1 MATMYVYNIPT
12 DETVNLRKTASS
24 NGTILVRVPY
34 GKPVQ
39 ASYYNSTWHSATYN
53 DYSGYIMS
61 KYLTSTNPNGGSS
74 GGGGS
79 YLGQGTVIG
88 GRLYCRKQPQAGYAY
103 WGQFNTDDTI
113 PIYSCSTSGWYET
126 RWPANGSNVGYVM
139 SQYIQMGGGGTG
151 GNTSSHT
158 AIVCQGNTD
167 DAGDCV
173 VFYNKLNDVYSSV
186 VNKGFSPSTGNLST
200 TRASQTDFK
209 NADGYDV
216 LYWSSH
222 GNSTPMLNLGD
233 SQSQFNSYSAA
244 YSAWNSTS
252 DKLKVAILAA
262 CHQLDGAT
270 NRSQWASIMRRSNIR
285 AICGYHEGAPG
296 HPYDKNLAEDFFSYV
311 KAGSTGNSVMY
322 SWQHANQD
330 NGNNSTYMVLVYQ
343 DDNQCYYRLPGF
355 SSQTYRNPNR
365 STDSIYAYAS
375 FMTGAVSTAAVQ
387 PSINGVLPY
396 ELVASETVV
405 PATNVAVPRAVCCSW
420 QKPGTG
426 ATFVGYGEFPNTPVD
441 MKEAQKLNLEYA
453 SQAFGAELLS
463 GAQIRNVD
471 TVMFEVFGDG
481 TEGEHT
487 IIGHATQFIN
497 HYNGIPLA
505 QNCIVITSDAN
516 GLHSVSNKWQNL
528 TPAPASKMIHV
539 TPELSVAE
547 TQALTA
553 ARQTADTSEEIKAT
567 DHVYIEKNGRY
578 VLHRDV
584 ELMNGNHV
592 LLDCQSNA
600 VIA

>member
-1 MATMYVYNIPT
+1 
-12 DETVNLRKTASS
+12 
-24 NGTILVRVPY
+24 
-34 GKPVQ
+34 
-39 ASYYNSTWHSATYN
+39 
-53 DYSGYIMS
+53 
-61 KYLTSTNPNGGSS
+61 
-74 GGGGS
+74 
-79 YLGQGTVIG
+79 
-88 GRLYCRKQPQAGYAY
+88 
-103 WGQFNTDDTI
+103 
-113 PIYSCSTSGWYET
+113 
-126 RWPANGSNVGYVM
+126 
-139 SQYIQMGGGGTG
+139 
-151 GNTSSHT
+151 
-158 AIVCQGNTD
+158 
-167 DAGDCV
+167 
-173 VFYNKLNDVYSSV
+173 
-186 VNKGFSPSTGNLST
+186 
-200 TRASQTDFK
+200 
-209 NADGYDV
+209 
-216 LYWSSH
+216 
-222 GNSTPMLNLGD
+222 
-233 SQSQFNSYSAA
+233 
-244 YSAWNSTS
+244 
-252 DKLKVAILAA
+252 
-262 CHQLDGAT
+262 
-270 NRSQWASIMRRSNIR
+270 
-285 AICGYHEGAPG
+285 
-296 HPYDKNLAEDFFSYV
+296 
-311 KAGSTGNSVMY
+311 
-322 SWQHANQD
+322 
-330 NGNNSTYMVLVYQ
+330 
-343 DDNQCYYRLPGF
+343 
-355 SSQTYRNPNR
+355 
-365 STDSIYAYAS
+365 
-375 FMTGAVSTAAVQ
+375 MTGAVSTAAVQ

-516 GLHSVSNKWQNL
+516 GLHSVSNKWRNV
-528 TPAPASKMIHV
+528 TPAPATKMIQV

-553 ARQTADTSEEIKAT
+553 ARQTADTSEEITAT